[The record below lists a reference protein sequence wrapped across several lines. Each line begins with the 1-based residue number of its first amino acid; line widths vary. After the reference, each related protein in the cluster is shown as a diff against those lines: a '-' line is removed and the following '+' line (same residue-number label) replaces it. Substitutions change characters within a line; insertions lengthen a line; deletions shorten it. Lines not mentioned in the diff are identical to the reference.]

1 MKNIFKLS
9 GMLLI
14 LFLLDSCY
22 YDKEDQLYP
31 SSGICDTS
39 TPATYTAQIVPML
52 QQYCYS
58 CHGSTATSGGGIP
71 MGTFASDKAMAIN
84 GSLYGSIAHAS
95 GYSAMP
101 KGGNKL
107 TACQLAKVKQWID
120 GGSLNN

>member
-1 MKNIFKLS
+1 MKNVFRLI
-9 GMLLI
+9 GTLLI
-14 LFLLDSCY
+14 LTLLNSCY

-39 TPATYTAQIVPML
+39 IPATYTAVIVPML

-58 CHGSTATSGGGIP
+58 CHGGTATLGGGIP
-71 MGTFASDKAMAIN
+71 MGTYSSDKAMALN
-84 GSLYGSIAHAS
+84 GSLYGSITHAS
-95 GYSAMP
+95 SYSAMP

>member
-1 MKNIFKLS
+1 MI
-9 GMLLI
+9 LI
-14 LFLLDSCY
+14 LLNSCY

-39 TPATYTAQIVPML
+39 IPATYTAVIVPML

-58 CHGSTATSGGGIP
+58 CHGGTATLGGGIP
-71 MGTFASDKAMAIN
+71 MGTYSSDKAMAVN

-107 TACQLAKVKQWID
+107 TACQLSKVKKWVD

>member
-1 MKNIFKLS
+1 MKNITKLS
-9 GMLLI
+9 GI
-14 LFLLDSCY
+14 LFVLMMLNSCY

-39 TPATYTAQIVPML
+39 TPATYTATIVPML

-58 CHGSTATSGGGIP
+58 CHGGTATLGGGIP
-71 MGTFASDKAMAIN
+71 MGTYASDRAMAAN
-84 GSLYGSIAHAS
+84 GSLYGSIAHSS
-95 GYSAMP
+95 GFSAMP

-107 TACQLAKVKQWID
+107 TACQLTKIKQWID